1 MMIMKIMKIG
11 LNRLIKGDGEVTCV
25 ISL

>member
-1 MMIMKIMKIG
+1 MKIMKIG